1 MSVQELSEEWQV
13 SRTYIYQQKDQVLDY
28 IRTLDGAAE
37 GCPCVSLDDR
47 FVKRAV
53 ISLALECHAP
63 ESGIQ
68 QFFGSVLGMHISIG
82 RISSILHE
90 ASARALEFDNRISL
104 EGISE
109 GANDEIFQGNS
120 PVLTGIDLSSTYIYL
135 LEESGDR
142 TADSWELFMSDRKD
156 HGLELDVSISDA
168 GTGLTAGIPRVFPE
182 AAIQPDVF
190 HELRPLG
197 AEAARMERG
206 AYKVIEKEAALERR
220 AAGSRPQKRTL
231 EQLDAVR
238 PEAQKAVRDS
248 DILSIL
254 FIWLVELLGFSG
266 YSYEETLGLSEWVL
280 SEMEAAFPERKKLTA
295 QVKKFREKLPG
306 TLSFLK
312 RVKGRLAERAAER
325 GIPPEAFELMYQ
337 ERALPADSWE
347 ASRIEYRLGELLGR
361 EYTDAK
367 QEFEA
372 VLSRTNRASS
382 MVENLNSR
390 IRVYMN
396 LKRTVP
402 DSFFVLL
409 KVYLNTRKYKRSRV
423 KERIGKSPLEL
434 LTGKQW
440 PEFLEILGY

>member
-1 MSVQELSEEWQV
+1 
-13 SRTYIYQQKDQVLDY
+13 
-28 IRTLDGAAE
+28 
-37 GCPCVSLDDR
+37 
-47 FVKRAV
+47 
-53 ISLALECHAP
+53 
-63 ESGIQ
+63 
-68 QFFGSVLGMHISIG
+68 
-82 RISSILHE
+82 
-90 ASARALEFDNRISL
+90 
-104 EGISE
+104 
-109 GANDEIFQGNS
+109 
-120 PVLTGIDLSSTYIYL
+120 
-135 LEESGDR
+135 
-142 TADSWELFMSDRKD
+142 MSDRKD

-347 ASRIEYRLGELLGR
+347 ASRNG
-361 EYTDAK
+361 
-367 QEFEA
+367 
-372 VLSRTNRASS
+372 
-382 MVENLNSR
+382 LNS
-390 IRVYMN
+390 
-396 LKRTVP
+396 
-402 DSFFVLL
+402 
-409 KVYLNTRKYKRSRV
+409 
-423 KERIGKSPLEL
+423 
-434 LTGKQW
+434 
-440 PEFLEILGY
+440 

>member
-1 MSVQELSEEWQV
+1 
-13 SRTYIYQQKDQVLDY
+13 
-28 IRTLDGAAE
+28 
-37 GCPCVSLDDR
+37 
-47 FVKRAV
+47 
-53 ISLALECHAP
+53 
-63 ESGIQ
+63 
-68 QFFGSVLGMHISIG
+68 MHISIG

-120 PVLTGIDLSSTYIYL
+120 PVLTGIDLGSTYIYL

-248 DILSIL
+248 DIL
-254 FIWLVELLGFSG
+254 
-266 YSYEETLGLSEWVL
+266 
-280 SEMEAAFPERKKLTA
+280 
-295 QVKKFREKLPG
+295 
-306 TLSFLK
+306 
-312 RVKGRLAERAAER
+312 
-325 GIPPEAFELMYQ
+325 
-337 ERALPADSWE
+337 
-347 ASRIEYRLGELLGR
+347 
-361 EYTDAK
+361 
-367 QEFEA
+367 
-372 VLSRTNRASS
+372 
-382 MVENLNSR
+382 
-390 IRVYMN
+390 
-396 LKRTVP
+396 
-402 DSFFVLL
+402 
-409 KVYLNTRKYKRSRV
+409 
-423 KERIGKSPLEL
+423 
-434 LTGKQW
+434 
-440 PEFLEILGY
+440 